1 MPSTTDCPEVSELPD
16 WPIAGDFGGR
26 CLAGPCSFDREL
38 LLPTSTYFGLHKEGS
53 FLYGTW
59 RDEDGN
65 LLRALRGVA
74 TESSTMRWVFASTP
88 GGQLERADAAEA
100 TMWSGP
106 TEVTHDDRSVTFA
119 SVGAE
124 QGDGFTFIHADAGC
138 SWTDASVLDV
148 HGTLLGPAVQWYSSW
163 GGGACYSV
171 SAKYRSSGQL
181 LGRKVEGFIG
191 HEIHYF
197 SDVANWWASPFGA
210 GREICWQQVANEY
223 ADGSTVHGTFA
234 YGNDGWG
241 FAMLQDEDGRFHCS
255 TEVVAEAT
263 VTSTG
268 YPASITYRFDDQ
280 AWTWRIDPQGERA
293 QILPGS
299 PLRGAD
305 GTALRE
311 GDPRPVRLSM
321 GNTDWW
327 TDGRA
332 DRIITGRSLG

>member
-1 MPSTTDCPEVSELPD
+1 MSELHD

-26 CLAGPCSFDREL
+26 CLAGPCSLNSEL
-38 LLPTSTYFGLHKEGS
+38 LLPSSTFLGLRKEGS

-59 RDEDGN
+59 RDEEGN
-65 LLRALRGVA
+65 LLRALRGVSA
-74 TESSTMRWVFASTP
+74 DSSTMRWVFASSP
-88 GGQLERADAAEA
+88 GRQLERDDAAEA

-106 TEVTHDDRSVTFA
+106 AEIMRAGRTVTFT
-119 SVGAE
+119 SVGA
-124 QGDGFTFIHADAGC
+124 QHDGGFTFVHAEDEC

-148 HGTLLGPAVQWYSSW
+148 HGHLLAPAAQWFSSW
-163 GGGACYSV
+163 GSGACYSV

-181 LGRKVEGFIG
+181 LGRRVEGFIG

-197 SDVANWWASPFGA
+197 SDGTNWWVSPFGA

-255 TEVVAEAT
+255 TDVVAEAT

-268 YPASITYRFDDQ
+268 YPASITYRFAGQ
-280 AWTWRIDPQGERA
+280 TWTWRIDPQGERA

-332 DRIITGRSLG
+332 DRIVTGGPVG